1 MNTFPLV
8 ALSTLIIVILAGLVA
23 LVRAA
28 KNAPEGYEDEHG
40 FHAGRQTA
48 RVAGSVDL
56 SIDGYATAPT
66 RPPYITS
73 STVDRPS
80 LPQLGDGQVNCG
92 WNWPDA
98 SNRGGRIVLRAPRPD
113 GRAMR

>member
-1 MNTFPLV
+1 MNSLPLV
-8 ALSTLIIVILAGLVA
+8 ALSTPITVILAGLVA

-40 FHAGRQTA
+40 FHAGRQPA
-48 RVAGSVDL
+48 RVVDSLTLAIAG
-56 SIDGYATAPT
+56 YETAATP
-66 RPPYITS
+66 PPYTTS
-73 STVDRPS
+73 STVSRPR
-80 LPQLGDGQVNCG
+80 LPQLSDGQVNCT

-98 SNRGGRIVLRAPRPD
+98 TNRCGQIVSRAPRPD